1 MFETLRGAI
10 EAVGGPVDEAEL
22 VELHALTDALAARVA
37 AADAAFAEAGGWQA
51 GGFASMAQW
60 LRLRAGMGR
69 RAATRQATT
78 ARRLSAW
85 PTVAAAWRQGRLAG
99 GQVDALVAV
108 VPDRHVER
116 FAEGEADLVAALEH
130 LDVIDTVAVAR
141 TWVRHA
147 DAADPDEGD
156 TSGRGSVGRLHAS
169 RTLGGVGVLDG
180 ELDAGAYSVVEAALR
195 VARRDDPCPD
205 GRPRPVSERNADALV
220 DISRF
225 FLDHT
230 HTATSPGRQRPHVNL
245 VCDLADLHTA
255 AATSARPGLFD
266 SAQVPALQAALAAT
280 GSPAARA
287 ATLDGAEVPVAFA
300 HELACDA
307 VLHRVLVA
315 GPVIVDH
322 GRAVRVV
329 TDTQRAALAVRDRGC
344 RHPGCD
350 RPPGWCHAHHLV
362 PWELGGPTDLANLV
376 LVCNRHHRLWHHPR
390 WTVTLHPDTTLT
402 VTAPDG
408 TTHTSPP
415 PRTHHPQPPPD
426 SS

>member
-1 MFETLRGAI
+1 M
-10 EAVGGPVDEAEL
+10 
-22 VELHALTDALAARVA
+22 AA
-37 AADAAFAEAGGWQA
+37 GW
-51 GGFASMAQW
+51 
-60 LRLRAGMGR
+60 RD
-69 RAATRQATT
+69 
-78 ARRLSAW
+78 
-85 PTVAAAWRQGRLAG
+85 GRLVG
-99 GQVDALVAV
+99 GQVEALVAV

-116 FAEGEADLVAALEH
+116 FADGEADLVAALEH

-195 VARRDDPCPD
+195 IARRDDPGPD
-205 GRPRPVSERNADALV
+205 GRTRPLSERNAEALV

-230 HTATSPGRQRPHVNL
+230 DTTTGPGRQRPHLNL

-255 AATSARPGLFD
+255 AATSTGLRGTGPGPGVAPGRLFD
-266 SAQVPALQAALAAT
+266 PVGVPAVQAALVAA
-280 GSPAARA
+280 GSAAPRA
-287 ATLDGAEVPVAFA
+287 ATLDGAEVSAAFV

-315 GPVIVDH
+315 GSVILDH
-322 GRAVRVV
+322 GRGVRVV

-376 LVCNRHHRLWHHPR
+376 LVCNRHHRLWHHPH
-390 WTVTLHPDTTLT
+390 WTATLHPDATLT